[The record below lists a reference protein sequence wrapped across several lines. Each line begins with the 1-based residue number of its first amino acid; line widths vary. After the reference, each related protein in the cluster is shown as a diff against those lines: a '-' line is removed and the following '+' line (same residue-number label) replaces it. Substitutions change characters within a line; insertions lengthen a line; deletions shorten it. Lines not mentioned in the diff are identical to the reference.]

1 MTAISKAE
9 SNCRVEARGDGH
21 LTYKKNNR
29 IYGYSLSVMQVRIVE
44 GREHC
49 DTNDLK
55 VNVACAHKIWQ
66 NQGYKAWSVYTNGKY
81 KKNL

>member
-1 MTAISKAE
+1 
-9 SNCRVEARGDGH
+9 
-21 LTYKKNNR
+21 
-29 IYGYSLSVMQVRIVE
+29 MQVRIVE